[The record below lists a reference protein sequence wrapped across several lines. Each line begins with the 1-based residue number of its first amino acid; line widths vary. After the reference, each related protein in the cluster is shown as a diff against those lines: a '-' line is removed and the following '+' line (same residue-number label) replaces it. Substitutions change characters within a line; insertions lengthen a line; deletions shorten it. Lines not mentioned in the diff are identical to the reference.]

1 MPNRAGYSAFEP
13 AFPVEKCGLV
23 EGQRSGTEPEPGL
36 AAPGPAQEQDHGGR
50 HIFLTFGQA
59 VPIRYEAAILAHEP
73 GLTDL
78 YPAFKRTGG
87 RGGALSFPGHY
98 KFEMTRALL
107 RTKSSH
113 N

>member
-13 AFPVEKCGLV
+13 AFQLRNADSLKGNGL
-23 EGQRSGTEPEPGL
+23 GQSQNL
-36 AAPGPAQEQDHGGR
+36 DLQHQGPAQEQDHGGR